1 MRKAT
6 LLLLISFFSITS
18 IFLLAPH
25 STYATSPSKIQVD
38 KVDHVVAPIYG
49 GLLLINDTIK
59 ISPKAENA
67 TIDNFSIGFPLKY
80 RQNLRFSMAHNAEN
94 SDEKLDVILDTGLG
108 VSGYYGVT
116 VVFPNGGVTLDG
128 GQSYTFTVVFVF
140 SDLIDSFTEYIN
152 ATVELNV
159 FTANF
164 PVYPSLTQDASICN
178 VTVILPKSTKYFPND
193 FHFNTTKKDEQ
204 YYLKHTKSPLSK
216 LTRISTKVSFTPET
230 KHDFACFSVDRSNR
244 EIIIDTNNRIS
255 FSELILLKSKTSF
268 TVERIRLQLPRD
280 AGNVSASDEQGK
292 KLATSLY
299 ENETDTYEVLLKL
312 VKNQSRSFR
321 LTYNL
326 FGEPHLV
333 QQDSQS
339 YMLTLDL
346 SERLRMIPNAFT
358 FKILFPEGAAI
369 QSFPQQTFS
378 IQRDVFQETLFL
390 SLSNI
395 TWLQNEQWSFTYS
408 YTSFWASFRP
418 TLWAT
423 VLVIIGSVIAFAW
436 QRPKP
441 PSPVSI
447 VLVPRKILNEF
458 VETYEGKKKIFSEL
472 ELIKRKAR
480 KGKISRRRY
489 KVRKTTLENR
499 LSTYSKK
506 LVDLRQKIMSGG
518 AKYADI
524 MRQLEIAETELDNI
538 EADIRRIE
546 VRFKRGE
553 ISAQTYRRLLENDL
567 QRREKAR
574 IKIDGL
580 ILRLRE

>member
-1 MRKAT
+1 
-6 LLLLISFFSITS
+6 
-18 IFLLAPH
+18 
-25 STYATSPSKIQVD
+25 
-38 KVDHVVAPIYG
+38 
-49 GLLLINDTIK
+49 
-59 ISPKAENA
+59 
-67 TIDNFSIGFPLKY
+67 
-80 RQNLRFSMAHNAEN
+80 
-94 SDEKLDVILDTGLG
+94 
-108 VSGYYGVT
+108 
-116 VVFPNGGVTLDG
+116 
-128 GQSYTFTVVFVF
+128 
-140 SDLIDSFTEYIN
+140 
-152 ATVELNV
+152 
-159 FTANF
+159 
-164 PVYPSLTQDASICN
+164 
-178 VTVILPKSTKYFPND
+178 
-193 FHFNTTKKDEQ
+193 
-204 YYLKHTKSPLSK
+204 
-216 LTRISTKVSFTPET
+216 
-230 KHDFACFSVDRSNR
+230 
-244 EIIIDTNNRIS
+244 
-255 FSELILLKSKTSF
+255 
-268 TVERIRLQLPRD
+268 
-280 AGNVSASDEQGK
+280 
-292 KLATSLY
+292 
-299 ENETDTYEVLLKL
+299 
-312 VKNQSRSFR
+312 
-321 LTYNL
+321 
-326 FGEPHLV
+326 
-333 QQDSQS
+333 
-339 YMLTLDL
+339 MLTLDL

-574 IKIDGL
+574 ITIDGL